1 MEDFSLLDEE
11 EIMLLVSSGFSLLF
25 TTSFIYSYI
34 KVFRHKLLYTEL
46 PIIAISF
53 NYLNNLVWYYYSDSI
68 YHDYMILCFD
78 YNLIISYILIALFL
92 FYEWKEDKIDMFL
105 NIGIFITASWAIKKL
120 LVDILKD
127 DDKIKITC
135 SYSSIT
141 FLFTMIEWFY
151 RAYKEKNKN
160 ILNIFSGLFLV
171 CSSISWMVYG
181 YQFEELSFLIPNV
194 IGLVIAGIYIRI
206 WFYLRKFEN
215 LESPQKDNDMENNI
229 NNENKD
235 NLSNSNKTF
244 DEQEKMVKN
253 N

>member
-1 MEDFSLLDEE
+1 
-11 EIMLLVSSGFSLLF
+11 
-25 TTSFIYSYI
+25 
-34 KVFRHKLLYTEL
+34 
-46 PIIAISF
+46 
-53 NYLNNLVWYYYSDSI
+53 
-68 YHDYMILCFD
+68 
-78 YNLIISYILIALFL
+78 
-92 FYEWKEDKIDMFL
+92 
-105 NIGIFITASWAIKKL
+105 
-120 LVDILKD
+120 
-127 DDKIKITC
+127 
-135 SYSSIT
+135 
-141 FLFTMIEWFY
+141 MIEWFY